1 MTKYTYFGVIWLL
14 NKVKIITLGVGTR
27 TNPGLVLHKQMMEF
41 FTMIQVKTEADED
54 YINTFNLRLQNMKK
68 K

>member
-14 NKVKIITLGVGTR
+14 NKVKKITLGVGTR
-27 TNPGLVLHKQMMEF
+27 TNPGLALHKQMMEF